1 MRSFLFLQGPPAL
14 FFWRLGKVLEGEGHR
29 VTRINLCIGDHLS
42 WPRLGAR
49 NYRGSAA
56 RWPDYLARVLAE
68 RGVTDVLMSGEQR
81 PLHKAALPVIKA
93 HGANV
98 VVTDFGY
105 LRPDWITLERD
116 GMSGLSRFPRDP
128 EAIRALAARV
138 GPPDLDLRFRD
149 SLPKMALWEITTDVL
164 NWFYWVFFPHYRSH
178 LLVNPARLYLSG
190 VWRDRSRARRNRA
203 ARTDLAVLKK
213 SRRPYFV
220 FPLQM
225 EVDFQIRAYSPYRG
239 LKEAIVEVLDS
250 FARAAP
256 PEVCLAVK
264 THPFDQGVTPWDRV
278 VKALAAE
285 RGLGDRVVML
295 DGGTLKALLARTR
308 GIVTI
313 NSTFG
318 IWAIRERRP
327 VHVLGTAVYDVP
339 GLTHQGDLDSFW
351 QAPPPPDRD
360 LADAWVRAAAGTI
373 QVRGTYYSRDGL
385 EHAVRESAYRLIHG
399 LVGEPLRAEDRAAL
413 ARIKV

>member
-1 MRSFLFLQGPPAL
+1 M
-14 FFWRLGKVLEGEGHR
+14 
-29 VTRINLCIGDHLS
+29 C
-42 WPRLGAR
+42 
-49 NYRGSAA
+49 
-56 RWPDYLARVLAE
+56 
-68 RGVTDVLMSGEQR
+68 GEQR
-81 PLHKAALPVIKA
+81 PLHKAALPVIHA

-105 LRPDWITLERD
+105 LRPDWITLELD
-116 GMSGLSRFPRDP
+116 GMSGLSRFPREA

-138 GPPDLDLRFRD
+138 EQPDLDLRFRD
-149 SLPKMALWEITTDVL
+149 NLPKMALWEMTTDIL
-164 NWFYWVFFPHYRSH
+164 NWFYWILFPHYRSH
-178 LLVNPARLYLSG
+178 LLVNPVRLYVSG
-190 VWRDRSRARRNRA
+190 AWRDRSRARRNRA
-203 ARTDLAVLKK
+203 ARADLAALKK

-225 EVDFQIRAYSPYRG
+225 EVDFQIRAYSPYPG
-239 LKEAIVEVLDS
+239 LREAIVEVLDS

-256 PEVCLAVK
+256 PLACLAVK

-278 VKALAAE
+278 VTELAAE
-285 RGLGDRVVML
+285 RGLADRVVML
-295 DGGTLKALLARTR
+295 DGGTLKALLARAR

-351 QAPPPPDRD
+351 QKPPPPDAE
-360 LADAWVRAAAGTI
+360 LVEAWVQAASGTI
-373 QVRGTYYSRDGL
+373 QVRGGYYSADGL
-385 EHAVRESAYRLIHG
+385 AHAVRESAYRLIHG
-399 LVGEPLRAEDRAAL
+399 LVGKPLSAEERAAL
-413 ARIKV
+413 ARFGVRAGAG